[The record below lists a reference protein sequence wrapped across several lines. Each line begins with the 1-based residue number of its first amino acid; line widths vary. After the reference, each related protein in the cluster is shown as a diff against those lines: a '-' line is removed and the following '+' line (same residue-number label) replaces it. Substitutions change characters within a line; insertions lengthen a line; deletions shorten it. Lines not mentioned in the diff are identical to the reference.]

1 MDEEREFFATD
12 GTRARADLRVTGHPT
27 VPHDHETELVTLD

>member
-1 MDEEREFFATD
+1 LAEEGVYFAAD

-27 VPHDHETELVTLD
+27 VPHDPESELVTLG